1 MITYPRCPVVDRQ
14 GETAQFRRLAMTEN
28 KSVKI
33 QSAPPYYFRRDDN
46 SFIPSRFTRNPWI
59 ADAIAG
65 GPVAALVGEVIDS
78 AGFDPAFEISRT
90 TLDIFGKVPS
100 VPLFTRITALR
111 TGKQMQLHRIDVLA
125 ESKIVAQSHVLLT
138 RRLET
143 PLVAHPSPYALPE
156 TVADRDFLPGAS
168 MGGAIRTKPIEGS
181 VRTPGRGVTWLAMDG
196 QVVEGAAP
204 TPFVKACLF
213 SDFGNG
219 IGSTTNPDEWS
230 FANLDISV
238 NFLRMPRGE
247 WLLIDAETVMAGNG
261 HGLAR
266 STFADIYG
274 IYAFGSQTVFVGPR
288 R

>member
-1 MITYPRCPVVDRQ
+1 
-14 GETAQFRRLAMTEN
+14 MTEH
-28 KSVKI
+28 KPVKV
-33 QSAPPYYFRRDDN
+33 QSAPPFYFRRDGN
-46 SFIPSRFTRNPWI
+46 AFTPSRFTRNPWMT
-59 ADAIAG
+59 DAIAG

-100 VPLFTRITALR
+100 VPLHTRITALR
-111 TGKQMQLHRIDVLA
+111 AGKQMQFHRIDLLA

-138 RRLET
+138 RSLET
-143 PLVAHPSPYALPE
+143 PLVAPPFPYQQPE
-156 TVADRDFLPGAS
+156 AVEEREFLPGAS
-168 MGGAIRTKPIEGS
+168 MGGAIRTRPIEGG

-196 QVVEGAAP
+196 AVIEGVAP
-204 TPFVKACLF
+204 SPFVKACLF

-219 IGSTTNPDEWS
+219 VGSATHADEWS

-247 WLLIDAETVMAGNG
+247 WLLIDAATVMAGNG

-266 STFADIYG
+266 STFADIHG
-274 IYAFGSQTVFVGPR
+274 IYAYGSQTIFVGPKK
-288 R
+288 